1 MPQCEIALTHEYAV
15 PWELVV
21 MAYIDKMENH
31 ADADVVR
38 RDVRLQE
45 TEAAPPPRA
54 AGRPYNS
61 KGLRAHDARP
71 PTERQAEGFTVG
83 EERGSESDESAAGDS
98 VDSPSDEDSPTR
110 TARGRSPDLLAE
122 WQYSIDFAVPWV
134 LRKIF
139 SLDTLQLAT
148 EERLDM
154 KNRVLENT
162 MMNVTVKAGIN
173 IDEWTRV
180 EPNPATGGC
189 TWSRRLTVTY
199 PTWLPDWAARWC
211 EKTYTKE
218 SVKARAQEEA
228 VFAEPGCMQ
237 KLLRSEHT
245 ASFLRELGLAAPNGL
260 RFKT

>member
-1 MPQCEIALTHEYAV
+1 
-15 PWELVV
+15 

-38 RDVRLQE
+38 RAVTIEE
-45 TEAAPPPRA
+45 TETAPPPRA
-54 AGRPYNS
+54 EGRPYNS
-61 KGLRAHDARP
+61 KGMRAHDTRP

-83 EERGSESDESAAGDS
+83 EESDESAADDC
-98 VDSPSDEDSPTR
+98 VDSPSSSSDSEEGEPR
-110 TARGRSPDLLAE
+110 KGRSPELLAE
-122 WQYSIDFAVPWV
+122 WQYGIDFAIPWV

-162 MMNVTVKAGIN
+162 MVNVTVKAGIN

-189 TWSRRLTVTY
+189 TWSRKLTVTY

-228 VFAEPGCMQ
+228 VFADPGCMQ
-237 KLLRSEHT
+237 QLLRCEHT
-245 ASFLRELGLAAPNGL
+245 ASFLRELGLAASNGL